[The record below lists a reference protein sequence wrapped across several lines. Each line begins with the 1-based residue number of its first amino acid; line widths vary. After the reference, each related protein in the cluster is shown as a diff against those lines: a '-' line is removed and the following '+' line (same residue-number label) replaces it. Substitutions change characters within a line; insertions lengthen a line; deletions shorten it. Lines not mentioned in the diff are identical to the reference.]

1 MASVLQVKRSS
12 SNTDGSGLTLAS
24 GELAYSTRNVSCV
37 GAMNYVPE
45 LNGGALW
52 IGDNNG
58 DKRLVGGDAFT
69 RLLTHAPGT
78 TTSTA
83 AVVVDSNKAV
93 DTIGSTNFFTSHQ
106 NTGCFTVKTNQAAAF
121 KIYDNTGTPVEYMN
135 IDTTTDAQC
144 ITFSKPLNVTN
155 LSTAHQNTGCLTIKT
170 NQASALKIYDNAG
183 TAVEYLN
190 IDTTTSS
197 GCVTFCQPAVFGGG
211 SSSTAGLSVKGN
223 FNTSLTATSSGTTVT
238 ATSAHG
244 LNIGDA
250 VSMPSGSAG
259 ASEVFSVSSVTNT
272 TVFVVDSSPSNNI
285 SSATIKINSNLLD
298 VKTGDNA
305 TKVIVSKSGRLGVG
319 TSTPS
324 TSLHISCTD
333 GLIIPVG
340 NTTQRSGT
348 ATQGEIRYNTTL
360 SSYEGYNGSA
370 WDNITSKTYVDTCIA
385 NETGGSVTYGIAN
398 TNVVCVDHASVADND
413 YAKFTASGVEGR
425 SFAEVKSDLSI
436 VDVTLAGSYDYLTI
450 SGQEIT
456 RNQID
461 LSADVTGTLP
471 NANLGNSAITINGTS
486 VSLGGTRTLVTDD
499 IAEDGSPTNLWYT
512 DERVDDRVS
521 SLLQDSCG
529 LSWTYADGSG
539 TLTPV
544 LGNLT
549 IGNAIT
555 FDDSTGSS
563 LCIISQGGT
572 SSYIGFQSCENV
584 KGTVGFSTGCTFYVI
599 GCDGSTNL
607 LSLTCA
613 GLATADT
620 FCGTTQVKSPTIQGT
635 TQICTS
641 GKLMMI
647 DATSLATEKRFFCM
661 NWKPT
666 VTAASG
672 NLYNIGAHIAGEYGV
687 QTGCTHC
694 GYDVGIA
701 IQRLG
706 GDTLA
711 GTVLNA
717 SALYAQFGHYSD
729 ATGTTCCATGICIE
743 PYYYGG
749 TVTCGYAM
757 YVKAPVTGGTI
768 TNQYGLYIDGSS
780 ACNYFAG
787 KVGIGETSPDSPL
800 HIKFSGTAQTGAS
813 QSYYGTLVME
823 KSSATWNRIR
833 FDCSGC
839 TQWGI
844 AVGADEK
851 FHINNLCPSYTAG
864 VGDALV
870 IDTNSNVGIG
880 TTVPEAKLDIQS
892 GNIALVMGADNGAG
906 TLTDATTKT
915 ARMGVHHYTNAEEPS
930 TLFVVD
936 SESTTGTLSIGGG
949 TSSMNATSFIKF
961 FTASNGT
968 TTTGTERMRIDN
980 NGCVGIGT
988 DTPKHQLHVEDHIGL
1003 GTPGE
1008 ASTTHSIQLARSDSG
1023 ATNRAAINFKR
1034 NADGDEYITFD
1045 VLESGVNGFTPMTL
1059 NCCGNVGIG
1068 DTDPDTSLSII
1079 KASGTAIVA
1088 IDAETSGSNYHSGV
1102 LLRNE
1107 GSDKWLVKNDAT
1119 ADSFQIYNYAQTT
1132 TALYIDP
1139 DVCAIG
1145 LGRAHTVTAG
1155 SRSTA
1160 IGWEAK
1166 ATGQASVH
1174 VTGDGGCAEGDVSS
1188 AFGKASKATGACST
1202 AVGACNLASGA
1213 GSSSMGFSSCTT
1225 GTDSSAFGRIAK
1237 ATANYSTAVGFQSYA
1252 NIACTANISQPLIH
1266 KKDSG
1271 ETTGGDFAQF
1281 SSTETT
1287 LMTKEIDLKTAACHT
1302 ITVPTGAT
1310 FFINEAGIIST
1321 CVDTLTTQAKFK
1333 IGCGDGSN
1341 TNTIL
1346 DETQSTELTV
1356 AKKRERYIPNNSEDG
1371 LQTIVV
1377 EISTVASATSAK
1389 GRFYFKGMLVEDE

>member
-197 GCVTFCQPAVFGGG
+197 GCFTFCQPAVFGGG
-211 SSSTAGLSVKGN
+211 SSSTADLSVKGN

-549 IGNAIT
+549 IGNSIT

-563 LCIISQGGT
+563 LCIISQCGT
-572 SSYIGFQSCENV
+572 SSYIGFHSCENV

-607 LSLTCA
+607 LSITCA

-641 GKLMMI
+641 GKLIMV

-661 NWKPT
+661 DWKPT

-672 NLYNIGAHIAGEYGV
+672 NLYNIGAHINGEYGV

-711 GTVLNA
+711 GTVMNA
-717 SALYAQFGHYSD
+717 SALYAQFGHYND

-749 TVTCGYAM
+749 TVTHGYAM

-787 KVGIGETSPDSPL
+787 
-800 HIKFSGTAQTGAS
+800 
-813 QSYYGTLVME
+813 
-823 KSSATWNRIR
+823 
-833 FDCSGC
+833 
-839 TQWGI
+839 
-844 AVGADEK
+844 
-851 FHINNLCPSYTAG
+851 
-864 VGDALV
+864 
-870 IDTNSNVGIG
+870 NVGIG
-880 TTVPEAKLDIQS
+880 DTTPSYPLEVTKENAGNWGVMICNAHSGAQGLIVKTGGELSDDMILGVYSGSSYKGAWMSDGKL
-892 GNIALVMGADNGAG
+892 
-906 TLTDATTKT
+906 
-915 ARMGVHHYTNAEEPS
+915 GV
-930 TLFVVD
+930 
-936 SESTTGTLSIGGG
+936 
-949 TSSMNATSFIKF
+949 
-961 FTASNGT
+961 GT
-968 TTTGTERMRIDN
+968 TS
-980 NGCVGIGT
+980 
-988 DTPKHQLHVEDHIGL
+988 PKHQLHVEDHIGL

-1045 VLESGVNGFTPMTL
+1045 VLESGVDGFTPMTL

-1079 KASGTAIVA
+1079 KASGTAIIA
-1088 IDAETSGSNYHSGV
+1088 IDAETSGSDYHSGV

-1132 TALYIDP
+1132 TALYIDEN
-1139 DVCAIG
+1139 VCAIG

-1155 SRSTA
+1155 TRSTA

-1166 ATGQASVH
+1166 ATGEASVH
-1174 VTGDGGCAEGDVSS
+1174 VTGDGGCATGDVSS

-1202 AVGACNLASGA
+1202 SIGACNLACDTAASAFGF
-1213 GSSSMGFSSCTT
+1213 GSQARCAESLAVGFYAYGIGCRAVGIGYYTCADAHYSVSVGYQAKTHAVNGSAYGRNSEACGTESTAVGYYSCATED
-1225 GTDSSAFGRIAK
+1225 DSSAFGYQAK
-1237 ATANYSTAVGFQSYA
+1237 ATGAQSSAFGYSAIA

-1271 ETTGGDFAQF
+1271 ETTGGDFSQF

-1287 LMTKEIDLKTAACHT
+1287 LMTKEIDLKTTACHT
-1302 ITVPTGAT
+1302 ITIPTGAT
-1310 FFINEAGIIST
+1310 FFINEAGVIST